1 MPPNAPGAERV
12 RDSLLGAEEVK
23 AEPPRPLMRELPPAD
38 PFPVEALGEVLAPAA
53 RAIHDRVQAPLA
65 ICGQSLLAAANLATQ
80 ALVDVVLPIGGGQP
94 KPVSNWFV
102 TVATTGERKSE
113 CDRQAGWPIRKREK
127 EMRDKYD
134 VELPSYTNSKT
145 AWDKARDV
153 AIKRGKGDRA
163 AIKNALDALG
173 PPPVP
178 PLQTLLTCPE
188 PTYEGMCKHFAVGQP
203 SIGIFASEGGQFIG
217 GHGMRDE
224 SKLATAAG
232 LSAAWDGDPIKR
244 VRAGDG
250 TMILPGRRLAMHLMA
265 QPDVADILFR
275 DPLLADQGLLSRL
288 LVTAP
293 ESAAGSRLWHEER
306 PESDRDLKRY
316 GARLLTSLRHPFPY
330 RRERPTNLSRV
341 LCASRRRRSGFGFY
355 SLITSRRRL
364 HREVR

>member
-1 MPPNAPGAERV
+1 MTGCKRLLRYAANRCSPP
-12 RDSLLGAEEVK
+12 
-23 AEPPRPLMRELPPAD
+23 
-38 PFPVEALGEVLAPAA
+38 
-53 RAIHDRVQAPLA
+53 
-65 ICGQSLLAAANLATQ
+65 NLATQ

-127 EMRDKYD
+127 EMRDRYD

-217 GHGMRDE
+217 GHGMRGTATR
-224 SKLATAAG
+224 SSAFGPATA
-232 LSAAWDGDPIKR
+232 R
-244 VRAGDG
+244 
-250 TMILPGRRLAMHLMA
+250 
-265 QPDVADILFR
+265 
-275 DPLLADQGLLSRL
+275 
-288 LVTAP
+288 
-293 ESAAGSRLWHEER
+293 
-306 PESDRDLKRY
+306 
-316 GARLLTSLRHPFPY
+316 
-330 RRERPTNLSRV
+330 
-341 LCASRRRRSGFGFY
+341 
-355 SLITSRRRL
+355 
-364 HREVR
+364 